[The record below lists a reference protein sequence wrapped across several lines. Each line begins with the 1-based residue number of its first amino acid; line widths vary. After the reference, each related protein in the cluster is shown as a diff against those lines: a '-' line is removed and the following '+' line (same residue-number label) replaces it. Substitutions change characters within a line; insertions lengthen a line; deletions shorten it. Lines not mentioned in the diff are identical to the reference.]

1 VKPGRFIAPS
11 FAVSAC
17 ASLGL
22 TIVYLNGGQPQL
34 EGILLGIALGGLAYG
49 LVVWAKDLM
58 PGGHEIQERHS
69 HASAKEQRE
78 GLEEDATQSLEEIER
93 RTFLGRMLAG
103 ALGALGLAALFPIR
117 SFGSSPG
124 SALFHT
130 SWKAGTR
137 VVTDRGLPVLATDLE
152 VGGAITVFPEDD
164 VGSADAQAIL
174 IRLEE
179 GEMTPVAGREDWSPE
194 AHVAYSKICTHAGC
208 PVGLYE
214 QDRKQLLC
222 PCHQSV
228 FDVLNAAEPT
238 AGPATRALPQ
248 LPLDT
253 DAEGYLVAGGDFSDP
268 VGPGFWDEP

>member
-1 VKPGRFIAPS
+1 MKPGRFIAPS
-11 FAVSAC
+11 FALSAC
-17 ASLGL
+17 ASLAL
-22 TIVYLNGGQPQL
+22 TVVYLRGGQPQL
-34 EGILLGIALGGLAYG
+34 EGILLGVALGGLAYG
-49 LVVWAKDLM
+49 LVVWAKHLM
-58 PGGHEIQERHS
+58 PGGHEVQERHPHQS
-69 HASAKEQRE
+69 SEEQRE
-78 GLEEDATQSLEEIER
+78 GLEDDADHSMEEIQR

-130 SWKAGTR
+130 SWTPGAR
-137 VVTDRGLPVLATDLE
+137 VVTDRGFPVLATDLE
-152 VGGAITVFPEDD
+152 VGGAITVFPEHD

-179 GEMTPVAGREDWSPE
+179 GELTPQPGREDWTPGSN
-194 AHVAYSKICTHAGC
+194 VAYSKICTHAGC

-228 FDVLNAAEPT
+228 FDVLQGAAPT

-248 LPLDT
+248 LPLET
-253 DAEGYLVAGGDFSDP
+253 DEEGYLIAGGDFSEP